1 MFNVVLVE
9 PQIPQN
15 TGNVARLCAATD
27 MQLLIAGEPGFKLK
41 DRYLKRA
48 GLDYWEFVRIKH
60 LPDLAAYFAGLDMSR
75 TYLLTTKVKQP
86 YTLIRPQP
94 GDSFLFG
101 PETAGLPEWLL
112 RANPDACY
120 TIPMKNPGVRSLNLA
135 TSVGI
140 VMYHALS
147 LFNFGLQPAD
157 GESGDPG

>member
-15 TGNVARLCAATD
+15 TGNIARLCAATD
-27 MQLLIAGEPGFKLK
+27 MQLIIVGRPGFILS

-48 GLDYWEFVRIKH
+48 GLDYWEFAQIKH
-60 LPDLAAYFAGLDMSR
+60 EPDVGAYLAQLDMLHA
-75 TYLLTTKVKQP
+75 YLLTTKVKRP
-86 YTLIRPQP
+86 YTCIQPQP

-101 PETAGLPEWLL
+101 KENAGLPQWLIESQP
-112 RANPDACY
+112 NSCF
-120 TIPMKNPGVRSLNLA
+120 TIPMKNPKVRSLNLA

-147 LFNFGLQPAD
+147 LYNFGM
-157 GESGDPG
+157 

>member
-1 MFNVVLVE
+1 MFNVILVE

-15 TGNVARLCAATD
+15 TGNIARLCAATD
-27 MQLLIAGEPGFKLK
+27 MQLIIVGQPGFSLS

-60 LPDLAAYFAGLDMSR
+60 VPDTAAFFNQLDMSR

-86 YTLIRPQP
+86 YTEIRPQP
-94 GDSFLFG
+94 GDNFLFG
-101 PETAGLPEWLL
+101 REDAGLPEWLL
-112 RANPDACY
+112 RSYPQRCA

-140 VMYHALS
+140 VMYAMLAQ
-147 LFNFGLQPAD
+147 FGF
-157 GESGDPG
+157 GMGSN